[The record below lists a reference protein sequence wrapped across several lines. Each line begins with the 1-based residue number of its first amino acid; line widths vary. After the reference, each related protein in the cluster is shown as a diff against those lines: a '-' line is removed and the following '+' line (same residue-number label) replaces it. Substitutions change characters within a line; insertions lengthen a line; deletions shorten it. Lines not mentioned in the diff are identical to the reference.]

1 MIYVHWWQY
10 ELVMQKFECKC
21 WFGLQFFR
29 TFGHS
34 DQPLS
39 FSGTY
44 FHKSSLYGSL
54 SFFFPF
60 MIESTMVCR
69 AYMKFL
75 SRGKYEFF
83 LFECLSIYNW
93 HLDCWQSK
101 KGQLSCIF
109 FCWCCLFCVK
119 DNICNIWEFSIYLP
133 KINRTSVH
141 GIQTL
146 AYLDLFYGCLMIWRV
161 TLYWRKLKK
170 SNS

>member
-1 MIYVHWWQY
+1 MTLKVRFGPYRDLSLKIN
-10 ELVMQKFECKC
+10 LVCS
-21 WFGLQFFR
+21 FFR
-29 TFGHS
+29 ISDHS

-75 SRGKYEFF
+75 SREKYEFL

-101 KGQLSCIF
+101 KGQLSCLLY
-109 FCWCCLFCVK
+109 CWCCLFCVK
-119 DNICNIWEFSIYLP
+119 DNICNIWEVSVYLP
-133 KINRTSVH
+133 KIIIN
-141 GIQTL
+141 
-146 AYLDLFYGCLMIWRV
+146 LMGYSSCTMFI
-161 TLYWRKLKK
+161 
-170 SNS
+170 

>member
-1 MIYVHWWQY
+1 MYT
-10 ELVMQKFECKC
+10 
-21 WFGLQFFR
+21 WFAGFR
-29 TFGHS
+29 AFGHS

-75 SRGKYEFF
+75 SREKYEFL

-101 KGQLSCIF
+101 KGQLSCLL
-109 FCWCCLFCVK
+109 FCWCCFFCVK
-119 DNICNIWEFSIYLP
+119 DNICNIWERLVFTYQKSSLILRTPCTSTCLFSSFLWLS
-133 KINRTSVH
+133 N
-141 GIQTL
+141 
-146 AYLDLFYGCLMIWRV
+146 DLKRETIEEI
-161 TLYWRKLKK
+161 KK